1 MQEYHIFTC
10 EDIISSHVRISCR
23 LYQLVTTLYTTD
35 FYVVERDWTVLKY
48 AGKWILDKVTC
59 FALRAI
65 KAWCTAAVESVHLV
79 YTGPAVLTGM
89 TCTVIDIC
97 FYRDKVELI
106 TNIVYKICNER
117 NKTNWTSEGKSL
129 YPLEEV

>member
-1 MQEYHIFTC
+1 M
-10 EDIISSHVRISCR
+10 
-23 LYQLVTTLYTTD
+23 
-35 FYVVERDWTVLKY
+35 
-48 AGKWILDKVTC
+48 DKVTC

-106 TNIVYKICNER
+106 RNIVYKICNETKPTEPQR
-117 NKTNWTSEGKSL
+117 ENICTLYKKSRGTIL
-129 YPLEEV
+129 QIF